1 MTSEMASDIF
11 KNVLSSSP
19 SKQGKNIA
27 ALADE
32 DVHTVR
38 YWLYAPGEGSC
49 MWDEFY
55 TSGIMAI
62 GWGEI
67 GDLSTFDS
75 KDAMKIKM
83 REVIDESLSYK
94 NAAHATWQ
102 FANEMK
108 IGDIVFVKKGMHQII
123 GRGVVMSDYEYD
135 DTRDD
140 EYKNI
145 RQVDWTHNG
154 EWPHPG
160 QAVMKTLTDITSYT
174 DYVEK
179 LNSLFE
185 DETEE
190 DAEDVEKTYPPYTK
204 EDFLSEVFM
213 PERRVRAMSV
223 FGRNQE
229 GYPDPTAAEAIVKAS
244 KKKYLSLVYICS
256 KYSGDVVTNTE
267 AAKRYSRFAVGQDAI
282 PLAPHLLLPLYMKEE
297 SERELAMFM
306 DMVLLGRCD
315 ELWVFGGEASAGMC
329 AEIAKAKR
337 HGKKIRYF
345 DSLCNE
351 TNRALEIGP
360 ERLQEER

>member
-160 QAVMKTLTDITSYT
+160 QAVMKTLTDITSSY
-174 DYVEK
+174 
-179 LNSLFE
+179 SF
-185 DETEE
+185 
-190 DAEDVEKTYPPYTK
+190 
-204 EDFLSEVFM
+204 
-213 PERRVRAMSV
+213 SV
-223 FGRNQE
+223 
-229 GYPDPTAAEAIVKAS
+229 S
-244 KKKYLSLVYICS
+244 SLSL
-256 KYSGDVVTNTE
+256 
-267 AAKRYSRFAVGQDAI
+267 
-282 PLAPHLLLPLYMKEE
+282 
-297 SERELAMFM
+297 
-306 DMVLLGRCD
+306 
-315 ELWVFGGEASAGMC
+315 
-329 AEIAKAKR
+329 
-337 HGKKIRYF
+337 
-345 DSLCNE
+345 
-351 TNRALEIGP
+351 
-360 ERLQEER
+360 

>member
-213 PERRVRAMSV
+213 PEEEYEKLSGILR
-223 FGRNQE
+223 
-229 GYPDPTAAEAIVKAS
+229 I
-244 KKKYLSLVYICS
+244 KKNIILQGAPGVGK
-256 KYSGDVVTNTE
+256 TF
-267 AAKRYSRFAVGQDAI
+267 AAKGNYAD
-282 PLAPHLLLPLYMKEE
+282 YMTTEP
-297 SERELAMFM
+297 
-306 DMVLLGRCD
+306 
-315 ELWVFGGEASAGMC
+315 
-329 AEIAKAKR
+329 IN
-337 HGKKIRYF
+337 
-345 DSLCNE
+345 CNE
-351 TNRALEIGP
+351 ELQRVKNADYELCTALLTAILREDHFSNGSFEYRQRAGQVDEILKRMVA
-360 ERLQEER
+360 ELNK

>member
-213 PERRVRAMSV
+213 PE
-223 FGRNQE
+223 E
-229 GYPDPTAAEAIVKAS
+229 EYEKLP
-244 KKKYLSLVYICS
+244 
-256 KYSGDVVTNTE
+256 
-267 AAKRYSRFAVGQDAI
+267 AKRFTITNLLKVVKSACDSTITVGSESVKVDRSTTVHAAVNFGAINDLLTICIYNTRGSSRVGVDEVAVLVSFI
-282 PLAPHLLLPLYMKEE
+282 TRTLLVSVTKRSLDNIKCRTNLSGSLK
-297 SERELAMFM
+297 
-306 DMVLLGRCD
+306 LGFTFLVGCLD
-315 ELWVFGGEASAGMC
+315 CGFNFVYGYG
-329 AEIAKAKR
+329 I
-337 HGKKIRYF
+337 
-345 DSLCNE
+345 
-351 TNRALEIGP
+351 
-360 ERLQEER
+360 

>member
-190 DAEDVEKTYPPYTK
+190 DCLQCAD
-204 EDFLSEVFM
+204 
-213 PERRVRAMSV
+213 
-223 FGRNQE
+223 
-229 GYPDPTAAEAIVKAS
+229 TAAVAKSQIRNLTFLTK
-244 KKKYLSLVYICS
+244 
-256 KYSGDVVTNTE
+256 VT
-267 AAKRYSRFAVGQDAI
+267 VD
-282 PLAPHLLLPLYMKEE
+282 
-297 SERELAMFM
+297 AMF
-306 DMVLLGRCD
+306 LN
-315 ELWVFGGEASAGMC
+315 
-329 AEIAKAKR
+329 
-337 HGKKIRYF
+337 RYMEHLTGTRTVNVTTIF
-345 DSLCNE
+345 EYLC
-351 TNRALEIGP
+351 TP
-360 ERLQEER
+360 

>member
-140 EYKNI
+140 
-145 RQVDWTHNG
+145 DG
-154 EWPHPG
+154 FP
-160 QAVMKTLTDITSYT
+160 
-174 DYVEK
+174 
-179 LNSLFE
+179 
-185 DETEE
+185 
-190 DAEDVEKTYPPYTK
+190 
-204 EDFLSEVFM
+204 
-213 PERRVRAMSV
+213 
-223 FGRNQE
+223 
-229 GYPDPTAAEAIVKAS
+229 
-244 KKKYLSLVYICS
+244 
-256 KYSGDVVTNTE
+256 
-267 AAKRYSRFAVGQDAI
+267 
-282 PLAPHLLLPLYMKEE
+282 
-297 SERELAMFM
+297 
-306 DMVLLGRCD
+306 
-315 ELWVFGGEASAGMC
+315 
-329 AEIAKAKR
+329 
-337 HGKKIRYF
+337 
-345 DSLCNE
+345 
-351 TNRALEIGP
+351 
-360 ERLQEER
+360 